1 MFSYPNHPLARPL
14 FILFLICVLQLAVPV
29 RGYAVPFIS
38 KEYDVELGK
47 DADKQVIKRYGL
59 YQDKSLQLY
68 VNEVGQ
74 KLVSSLSDQMFPKY
88 FFKVVDSPE
97 INAFALPGGYIYVTR
112 GILALF
118 NSEAELAG
126 VLGHEIGHVIKR
138 HGAKNIVRSI
148 GAAVLAVGAA
158 VANPEQ
164 AGRALTVTSQ
174 MFNQINLGY
183 GREAEMDS
191 DAQGMMNSFESGYNP
206 KGMVGFLRSL
216 RRNELFT
223 GQGYHAFAAS
233 HPETKER
240 VLKADLFASS
250 LVARGGKLELGRK
263 AYLEKIQ
270 GLPYRGRKSQ
280 KDRKVYKKK
289 HIDIYEVK
297 AGDTLTSIAEQE
309 LEDETKDFEI
319 AALNGMRMRD
329 KLEAGEWLKVV
340 REGEFKKE
348 KTLVIKPEKFQ

>member
-1 MFSYPNHPLARPL
+1 MFLFPHNFSARLP
-14 FILFLICVLQLAVPV
+14 FVLFLIFFLQCVVPV
-29 RGYAVPFIS
+29 KGYAVPFIS

-47 DADKQVIKRYGL
+47 DADKQVIQLYGL

-68 VNEVGQ
+68 VNEIGQ
-74 KLVSSLSDQMFPKY
+74 KLVSNLSDQMFSKY
-88 FFKVVDSPE
+88 FFKVVDTPD

-112 GILALF
+112 GILALV

-126 VLGHEIGHVIKR
+126 ILGHEIGHVIKR

-158 VANPEQ
+158 VANPDQ
-164 AGRALTVTSQ
+164 AGKALTVTSQ

-191 DAQGMMNSFESGYNP
+191 DAQGLMNSFESGYDP

-216 RRNELFT
+216 RRNEVFT
-223 GQGYHAFAAS
+223 GRGYHAFSAS
-233 HPETKER
+233 HPDTKER
-240 VLKADLFASS
+240 VLKADLFANS
-250 LVARGGKLELGRK
+250 LLARGNELSLERNR
-263 AYLEKIQ
+263 YLAKIQ

-289 HIDIYEVK
+289 YIDIYEVK
-297 AGDTLTSIAEQE
+297 AGDTFTSIAKQE
-309 LEDETKDFEI
+309 LGDEKKDFEI
-319 AALNGMRMRD
+319 AALNGRRTRES
-329 KLEAGEWLKVV
+329 LETGEWLKVI

-348 KTLVIKPEKFQ
+348 KILTIKPEKFQ